1 MREVSTPLSGV
12 TIDLSN
18 LGAHVSD
25 AVAMF
30 WPLAAIAAGI
40 ILAGA
45 LLTRGLGFLRG
56 AAGGR
61 R

>member
-1 MREVSTPLSGV
+1 V